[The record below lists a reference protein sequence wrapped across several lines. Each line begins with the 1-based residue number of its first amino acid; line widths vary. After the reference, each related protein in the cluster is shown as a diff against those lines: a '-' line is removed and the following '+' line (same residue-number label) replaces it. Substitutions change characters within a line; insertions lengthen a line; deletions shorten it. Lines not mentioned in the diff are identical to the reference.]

1 MMNKLINGLSF
12 VTLIAVTL
20 IGFSCLDTDTLPENI
35 LTIPEEPTFDPLP
48 DGDGLSIGETA
59 PAFSLPD
66 ADGNLHSLSGYD
78 GKKVVLVFFA
88 TST

>member
-1 MMNKLINGLSF
+1 MNKLINGLSF

-20 IGFSCLDTDTLPENI
+20 IGFSCLDTEMIPDDI
-35 LTIPEEPTFDPLP
+35 LTNPQEPTFDPLP
-48 DGDGLSIGETA
+48 AGEGLSIGETA

-66 ADGNLHSLSGYD
+66 ADGNLHSLSDYD

>member
-48 DGDGLSIGETA
+48 AGEGLSIGEIA

-66 ADGNLHSLSGYD
+66 GD
-78 GKKVVLVFFA
+78 GKLHALNDYAGKVVVLAFYA
-88 TST
+88 TGG